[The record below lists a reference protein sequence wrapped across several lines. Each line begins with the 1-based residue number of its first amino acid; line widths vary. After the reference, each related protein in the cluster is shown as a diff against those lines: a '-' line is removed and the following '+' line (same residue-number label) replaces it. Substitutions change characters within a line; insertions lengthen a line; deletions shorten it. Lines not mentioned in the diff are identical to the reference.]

1 MTTFRFGV
9 NFGKTEIGRWTD
21 FCRSSERLGFDV
33 ILAPDHLGAPSPFA
47 MLAAAAVAT
56 TRVRLGTLVVNNEFW
71 NPAMLAREAATVDR
85 LSGGRL
91 ELGLGAGH
99 MKAEFDRAGIPWRP
113 HAQRVDRLEG
123 AIREL
128 DTLFAEDGQQPL
140 PRQVPRPP
148 LLIGAHGERTL
159 ALAARHADIIGFGGL
174 TQLKGR
180 RMGEFGIAG
189 PAETR
194 ERVDFVRECAGS
206 RAAHLE
212 FNVLVQ
218 GVFLTGDAEKKA
230 AELAEEFAV
239 NGLDSAQAV
248 LDSPYLLVGTA
259 EEIAAEVVAARD
271 RYGFSYVS
279 THGPYRDALAEV
291 IPLVRRK
298 AGEEHREPEPGGGP
312 GDAAEPPGPEGA

>member
-9 NFGKTEIGRWTD
+9 NFGNTEIGRWPD

-47 MLAAAAVAT
+47 MLGAAAVAT

-71 NPAMLAREAATVDR
+71 NPAVLAREAATVDR

-113 HAQRVDRLEG
+113 HAERVDRLEG

-180 RMGEFGIAG
+180 RMGEFGVAG
-189 PAETR
+189 PEETLQR
-194 ERVDFVRECAGS
+194 ADFVRERAGS

-218 GVFLTGDAEKKA
+218 GVFLTDDAEKKA
-230 AELAEEFAV
+230 AELAVKLADS
-239 NGLDSAQAV
+239 GLGTVRSV

-259 EEIAAEVVAARD
+259 EEIAAEIIANRD
-271 RYGFSYVS
+271 RYGFGYVC

-298 AGEEHREPEPGGGP
+298 AGEEPDPPEPVDRPRGADTLP
-312 GDAAEPPGPEGA
+312 GTADT